1 MAHPSK
7 TRIVELGR
15 LMVNSGMLVGRDRFL
30 MHTLYRTL
38 DRRRFG
44 MRMVGMLLA
53 LSASCVLPLRLQIP
67 SYDGDD
73 SASVVLGLIPLI
85 MLVVTV
91 RW

>member
-1 MAHPSK
+1 M
-7 TRIVELGR
+7 RIP
-15 LMVNSGMLVGRDRFL
+15 
-30 MHTLYRTL
+30 YRTL
-38 DRRRFG
+38 DTGRFG